1 MDIDFSQLQGRK
13 ALITGGLG
21 FIGSN
26 LAHRLVAEGAE
37 VTIYDAC
44 LDPYGWNWENVEG
57 IRDNIEIVVADI
69 RDEAKLKEH
78 VAGKDIVFHLAA
90 QVGREVSMADPELD
104 TDINCNGTIKL
115 CKIMAE
121 LESKAKIIY
130 AGSRGQ
136 IGEPIYLPVDE
147 SHPTQPTDVYGIN
160 KLAAEKYLLLY
171 GHIYGFPVTSLRLNN
186 VYGPRCQ
193 MEHGYYGI
201 LNWFIQNA
209 MTGKDITV
217 YGDGQQTRDY
227 VYIDDVVDGF
237 VRASISKSTNN
248 DIFFI
253 GSGVESLF
261 IDMVKEVVRS
271 VGRGKYVHIPFPPER
286 ESIDIRK
293 FVVTFE
299 KFNKATGWSPQTGLR
314 DGVQKTADFYV
325 DRLEKYMTKKEK

>member
-1 MDIDFSQLQGRK
+1 MDIDFSQLRGKK

-44 LDPYGWNWENVEG
+44 LDPYGWNWENVNG
-57 IRDNIEIVVADI
+57 IREDVEIVVADI
-69 RDEAKLKEH
+69 RDESRLKEH
-78 VAGKDIVFHLAA
+78 MIGKDIIFHLAA

-121 LESKAKIIY
+121 LGSKAKIVY

-136 IGEPIYLPVDE
+136 IGEPVYLPVDE
-147 SHPTQPTDVYGIN
+147 GHPTQPTDVYGIN

-209 MTGKDITV
+209 MTGKEITV
-217 YGDGQQTRDY
+217 YGDGLQTRDY
-227 VYIDDVVDGF
+227 VYIDDVVDAF
-237 VRASISKSTNN
+237 VRASITPGTDN

-261 IDMVKEVVRS
+261 LDMVKEVIRA
-271 VGRGKYVHIPFPPER
+271 VGKGKYVHVPFPPER

-299 KFNKATGWSPQTGLR
+299 KFHQAAGWRPETGLH

-325 DRLEKYMTKKEK
+325 GRLEKYMSKKEA

>member
-1 MDIDFSQLQGRK
+1 MDVDFSKLQDK
-13 ALITGGLG
+13 DVLVTGGLG

-26 LAHRLVAEGAE
+26 LAHRLVNEGAK
-37 VTIYDAC
+37 VTVYDAC
-44 LDPYGWNWENVEG
+44 LDPYGWNWANVED
-57 IRDNIEIVVADI
+57 IKDDINVVVADI
-69 RDEAKLKEH
+69 RDEALLKQH
-78 VAGKDIVFHLAA
+78 VLGKDIIFHLAA

-115 CKIMAE
+115 CKILAE
-121 LESKAKIIY
+121 QQNGTKVVY

-147 SHPTQPTDVYGIN
+147 GHPTQPTDVYGIN

-171 GHIYGFPVTSLRLNN
+171 GHIYNFPVVSLRLNN

-217 YGDGQQTRDY
+217 YGDGLQTRDY
-227 VYIDDVVDGF
+227 VYIDDVVDAF
-237 VRASISKSTNN
+237 VRASISDEADN

-253 GSGVESLF
+253 GSGVESYFL
-261 IDMVKEVVRS
+261 DMVKQVVKA
-271 VGRGKYVHIPFPPER
+271 VGKGNYVHIPFPPER

-293 FVVTFE
+293 FVVTYE
-299 KFNKATGWSPQTGLR
+299 KFNQATGWQPQVDLAT
-314 DGVQKTADFYV
+314 GVQRTADFYR
-325 DRLEKYMTKKEK
+325 DRLDVYLNKA

>member
-1 MDIDFSQLQGRK
+1 MDVDFSKLQDK
-13 ALITGGLG
+13 DVLVTGGLG

-26 LAHRLVAEGAE
+26 LAHRLVNEGAK
-37 VTIYDAC
+37 VTVYDAC
-44 LDPYGWNWENVEG
+44 LDPYGWNWANVED
-57 IRDNIEIVVADI
+57 IKDDINVVVADI
-69 RDEAKLKEH
+69 RDEALLKQH
-78 VAGKDIVFHLAA
+78 VLGKDIIFHLAA

-115 CKIMAE
+115 CKILAE
-121 LESKAKIIY
+121 QQNGTKVVY

-147 SHPTQPTDVYGIN
+147 GHPTQPTDVYGIN

-171 GHIYGFPVTSLRLNN
+171 GHIYNFPVVSLRLNN

-217 YGDGQQTRDY
+217 YGDGLQTRDY
-227 VYIDDVVDGF
+227 VYIDDVVDAF
-237 VRASISKSTNN
+237 VRASISDEADN

-253 GSGVESLF
+253 GSGVESYFL
-261 IDMVKEVVRS
+261 DMVKQVVKA
-271 VGRGKYVHIPFPPER
+271 VGKGNYVHIPFPPER

-293 FVVTFE
+293 FVVTYE
-299 KFNKATGWSPQTGLR
+299 KFNQ
-314 DGVQKTADFYV
+314 ADRKST
-325 DRLEKYMTKKEK
+325 RLNSSHYS